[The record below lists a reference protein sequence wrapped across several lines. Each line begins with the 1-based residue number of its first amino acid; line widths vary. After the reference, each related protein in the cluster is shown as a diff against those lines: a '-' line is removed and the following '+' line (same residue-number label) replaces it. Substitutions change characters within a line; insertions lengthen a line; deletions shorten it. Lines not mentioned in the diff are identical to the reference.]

1 MDPRNSQGND
11 AGEMPIYLSIIGLAA
26 LLCFAFM
33 MTGSFWMTTVVLVL
47 GCLHLARYFPAAD
60 EIVQN
65 DIALRWLRRMTPLI
79 IFGIFVFQVMVQQST
94 W

>member
-1 MDPRNSQGND
+1 MDPRDTQGTN

-33 MTGSFWMTTVVLVL
+33 MTGSFWMTMVVLVL

-65 DIALRWLRRMTPLI
+65 DIALRWLRHLTPLI
-79 IFGIFVFQVMVQQST
+79 ILGIFVFQVMVQRST

>member
-1 MDPRNSQGND
+1 MDPRNSQGD
-11 AGEMPIYLSIIGLAA
+11 EADEMPIYVSIVGLAA

-33 MTGSFWMTTVVLVL
+33 LTGSFWMTTVVLVL
-47 GCLHLARYFPAAD
+47 GCLHLARHFPAAD

-65 DIALRWLRRMTPLI
+65 DIALRWLRRLTPLI
-79 IFGIFVFQVMVQQST
+79 IFGIFVFQVMAQQST

>member
-1 MDPRNSQGND
+1 
-11 AGEMPIYLSIIGLAA
+11 MPIYLSIVGLTA

-33 MTGSFWMTTVVLVL
+33 MTGSFWMTTVVLIL
-47 GCLHLARYFPAAD
+47 GCLHLARHFPAAD

-65 DIALRWLRRMTPLI
+65 DIAMRWLRRMTPLI
-79 IFGIFVFQVMVQQST
+79 IFGIFVFQVMVQRSV